1 MDWFEM
7 WMNFKDHELLTIV
20 IMYEISIADI
30 LQ

>member
-7 WMNFKDHELLTIV
+7 WINFKDRELLTIV